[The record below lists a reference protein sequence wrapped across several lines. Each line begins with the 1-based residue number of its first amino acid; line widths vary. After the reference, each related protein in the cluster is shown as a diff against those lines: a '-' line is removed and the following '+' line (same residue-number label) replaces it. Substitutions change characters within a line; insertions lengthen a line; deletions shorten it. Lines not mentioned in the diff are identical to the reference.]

1 MSEYDQPEVPA
12 TEFGAWV
19 RQQRDAHL
27 QASAKAMNDMLS
39 GGGQD
44 AHRAT
49 SAQLRAG
56 QHGIFGAAD
65 SPQEQAAAVAARQA
79 VVGSAYDARP
89 LQRQGGLYNPAS
101 FLCSPVPP
109 QRDMR
114 GVDQRGGP
122 PAADAESGLKR
133 WQRENR

>member
-27 QASAKAMNDMLS
+27 QASAKDMDEMLS

-49 SAQLRAG
+49 SRQLRAAHQG
-56 QHGIFGAAD
+56 MYPYMSPYDRGAA
-65 SPQEQAAAVAARQA
+65 AAAMQP
-79 VVGSAYDARP
+79 VVGSDYGGRP
-89 LQRQGGLYNPAS
+89 LQRLGGMFDHSEVGCAPA
-101 FLCSPVPP
+101 PARV
-109 QRDMR
+109 DMR
-114 GVDQRGGP
+114 FINQPGGA